1 MGGGLKTAEF
11 LSGRYADILSNLY
24 MGYACLWYYQK
35 NKQVTRAR
43 TLSLSLSL
51 SHTHK
56 HTHTLPEGRAGKA
69 FSLSLFSLSLS
80 CLSHTLTHSLPK
92 DKHVMVAR
100 SLCHTHTLTT
110 R

>member
-43 TLSLSLSL
+43 TLSLS
-51 SHTHK
+51 HTHTQTHK
-56 HTHTLPEGRAGKA
+56 HTHTHHTHTHTHTHTHYQKDAQVKR
-69 FSLSLFSLSLS
+69 SLSLS
-80 CLSHTLTHSLPK
+80 SLSLSLASLTHSL
-92 DKHVMVAR
+92 
-100 SLCHTHTLTT
+100 THYPRTSM
-110 R
+110 